1 MGEQG
6 KGANWTAVARSRP
19 GVSTRAVI
27 LGFSLIPLNAL
38 FVVKGLWVWG
48 WVTGSESLFTNAVA
62 MLFVLVVASS
72 WLRHR
77 KPAWALSASEML
89 TVYLVLSI
97 GTGLTCS
104 VWDVG
109 GAIPIYATHA
119 FWFATDQNGW
129 QESLWPHIPPFLT
142 LRDRDALAGLYLGH
156 PTPRWAAI
164 LSAWVVPALSWT
176 ALVAVLMW
184 VCLCL
189 NSIVRRRWA
198 DEEKLAF
205 PMAILPVHLA
215 DEGYGLLKSKLFWL
229 GFALAAG
236 AGTWNMLATVVP
248 SLPLVPTHWNYAAYA
263 EHNRPW
269 NFLRF
274 YTVFWS
280 PWYLGLTY
288 LIPLDLAFSLL
299 VFAGLWAAEYVV
311 SGHFGWC
318 VSKWSGFPYG
328 EQQTAGGFI
337 ALALIALWLDRK
349 FLGQVLKRALGL
361 RAKIAREDEEA
372 FSYRTAVLGIVAG
385 VGVLWWL
392 LGLTGIPAWVTAA
405 FLANYFLM
413 CLVIS
418 RLRAQLGPPSHQ
430 LYGAMPN
437 WMMSAL
443 VGTRTLGPKT
453 MGLFYVLR
461 PLLQEQRNHPAPFQL
476 EGLKMAEEGR
486 MERRRLA
493 IVMACAPIAAV
504 ASYFLAT
511 ILIGYGTGM
520 SSGRTHVFHVAIG
533 SWATEELRSALA
545 NPSPANP
552 SAAAAMGIS
561 VVVTSV
567 LYFLKLR
574 FTWWPL
580 HPVAYPIA
588 MSNTIASIMPALFI
602 TWLTKALLLRY
613 GGLRAHRLA
622 LPFFLGLIAG
632 DALKAVVAA
641 LLFEV
646 LGTGA
651 AWNPY
656 G

>member
-1 MGEQG
+1 MEEQG
-6 KGANWTAVARSRP
+6 SRPNRFGATTRRP
-19 GVSTRAVI
+19 GVSVRAV
-27 LGFSLIPLNAL
+27 LLAFLLIPLNAL

-62 MLFVLVVASS
+62 VLFVLVLVSN

-77 KPAWALSASEML
+77 KPAWAFSAGEML

-97 GTGLTCS
+97 GTGVTCS

-109 GAIPIYATHA
+109 GAMSIYATHA
-119 FWFATDQNGW
+119 FWFATAQNGW
-129 QESLWPHIPPFLT
+129 QESLWPHIPSFLT
-142 LRDRDALAGLYLGH
+142 LRDRDALAGLYLGD
-156 PTPRWAAI
+156 PAPRWTTI
-164 LSAWVVPALSWT
+164 LSAWAVPALSWT
-176 ALVAVLMW
+176 ALIAALMW

-205 PMAILPVHLA
+205 PMAVLPLHLA
-215 DEGYGLLKSKLFWL
+215 DDRYGLLRSRLFWL
-229 GFALAAG
+229 GFAIAAG
-236 AGTWNMLATVVP
+236 VGTWNILATVVP
-248 SLPLVPTHWNYAAYA
+248 SLPLVPTSWNYAAYA
-263 EHNRPW
+263 EHNPPW

-274 YTVFWS
+274 YTVLWS
-280 PWYLGLTY
+280 PWYLGLAY
-288 LIPLDLAFSLL
+288 LVPLDLSFSLL
-299 VFAGLWAAEYVV
+299 VFSGLWAAEYVV

-318 VSKWSGFPYG
+318 VNKWSGFPYG

-349 FLGQVLKRALGL
+349 FLGQVLKRAFGL
-361 RAKIAREDEEA
+361 KAKIANEEEEA
-372 FSYRTAVLGIVAG
+372 FTYRTAVLGIVAG
-385 VGVLWWL
+385 VGFLWWL
-392 LGLTGIPAWVTAA
+392 LSLAHIPAWVTVA

-437 WMMSAL
+437 WVIPSL
-443 VGTRTLGPKT
+443 VGTRSLGPKT

-476 EGLKMAEEGR
+476 EGLKMAEGGR
-486 MERRRLA
+486 MQRRRLA
-493 IVMACAPIAAV
+493 IVMACVPIAAV
-504 ASYFLAT
+504 VSYFLAT
-511 ILIGYGTGM
+511 IFIGYGTGM
-520 SSGRTHVFHVAIG
+520 SSGRTHVFQVALG
-533 SWATEELRSALA
+533 AWATEELRSALA
-545 NPSPANP
+545 NPAAVNP
-552 SAAAAMGIS
+552 SAASAIGIS

-574 FTWWPL
+574 FYWWPL

-588 MSNTIASIMPALFI
+588 MSNTIASITPALFV
-602 TWLTKALLLRY
+602 TWLTKGLLLRY

-622 LPFFLGLIAG
+622 LPFFLGLIVG
-632 DALKAVVAA
+632 DALKAVVATV
-641 LLFEV
+641 LFEL